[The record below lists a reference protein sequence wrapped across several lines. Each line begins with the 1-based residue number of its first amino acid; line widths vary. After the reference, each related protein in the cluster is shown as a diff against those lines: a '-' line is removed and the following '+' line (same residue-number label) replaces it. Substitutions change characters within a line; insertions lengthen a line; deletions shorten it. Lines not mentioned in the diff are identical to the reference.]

1 MRRPSASETTWFAGY
16 GALMV
21 SSTWLPP
28 GGSCHDEI
36 SALRNRY
43 FVVTDEGWRTLKVS
57 DFPVEWR
64 KLEHMPRILLH
75 SKTDLPP
82 PLISLFCQSVPKRR
96 LAKNPASPR
105 GVAER
110 SESFKI
116 MIAGGNHSM
125 IKKPRTQK
133 HLAIA
138 MQKTTLL
145 RILAGDMPPCNEGI

>member
-1 MRRPSASETTWFAGY
+1 
-16 GALMV
+16 MV

-28 GGSCHDEI
+28 GGSCHGEI
-36 SALRNRY
+36 SVFQNRY
-43 FVVTDEGWRTLKVS
+43 FGVTDEGRRTLKVS
-57 DFPVEWR
+57 DFPVVWR

-105 GVAER
+105 G
-110 SESFKI
+110 
-116 MIAGGNHSM
+116 
-125 IKKPRTQK
+125 KPRTQK

-145 RILAGDMPPCNEGI
+145 RILADDMLPHNEGI